1 MNNNLFG
8 RLSRSV
14 VATCTV
20 LLLACTWSQAGTLPE
35 KAKLRFDTAT
45 AKRHLLFL
53 ADDSMLGRN
62 TPSPQLEQSAEY
74 IADRFRESGL
84 TPVNGTWFHHYE
96 LARTELGPTQRLVVK
111 RNGVETVLQLK
122 ADFIPFENTGSGT
135 INDARV
141 VFAGFGITAPEYN
154 YDDYANIDARGAV
167 VVVFRGEPNTDDT
180 SRFAGKMYTKYMSV
194 GEKARNAKAHGAI
207 AVLALDAP
215 RSSRRLLV
223 TGFAWPSIF
232 PAVPRDALPLT
243 LSAHVDWIPAIH
255 IGTSFV
261 NAVFD
266 SVATLR
272 SIVEAIDSTVS
283 PRSRIVEGV
292 TVSLQVDLIRDG
304 VKLRNVVGM
313 VKGSTYPDEYVVMGA
328 HYDHIG
334 TMTAKAA
341 GADTVFNGA
350 DDNASG
356 TTGLLL
362 AADAVAN
369 ADVRPERSVLF
380 IAFSGE
386 EKGLL
391 GSKAYCRA
399 PLLPLDKCVAMVN
412 MDMIG
417 RCENNKLSIGGNT
430 RCPDL
435 AEMNTVEND
444 DLEEPFTLAYDI
456 EQYFYRSDQA
466 SFAEKEIP
474 VIFYFT
480 GEHADYH
487 KLSDEIEKLNVRRLV
502 NIAQLATTVA
512 WKATGQSR
520 TRFIKK

>member
-1 MNNNLFG
+1 MNNKNV
-8 RLSRSV
+8 RRSV
-14 VATCTV
+14 LLMSALCAVV
-20 LLLACTWSQAGTLPE
+20 LMMPSWARAGTLPE

-45 AKRHLLFL
+45 AKRHLLYL

-84 TPVNGTWFHHYE
+84 SPVNGTWFHHYE
-96 LARTELGPTQRLVVK
+96 LVRTELGPTQRLTVK
-111 RNGVETVLQLK
+111 RKGVETTFQIK
-122 ADFIPFENTGSGT
+122 ADFIPFENTGSGKIT
-135 INDARV
+135 DARI
-141 VFAGFGITAPEYN
+141 VFAGFGITAPEYG
-154 YDDYANIDARGAV
+154 YDDYTNIDARGAV

-180 SRFAGKMYTKYMSV
+180 SKFAGKMYTKYMSV

-215 RSSRRLLV
+215 RATRRLLV
-223 TGFAWPSIF
+223 TGYSWPSIF

-243 LSAHVDWIPAIH
+243 LSVATDWIPAVH
-255 IGTSFV
+255 VGTSFV
-261 NAVFD
+261 NTVFD
-266 SVATLR
+266 SVGVLR
-272 SIVEAIDSTVS
+272 SDVEAIDSTLT
-283 PRSRIVEGV
+283 PRSRVLDDV
-292 TVSLQVDLIRDG
+292 TVSVQVDLVREA

-313 VKGSTYPDEYVVMGA
+313 VKGSTYPDEYVVLGA

-334 TMTAKAA
+334 TMKAKAA
-341 GADTVFNGA
+341 DSDTIFNGA

-356 TTGLLL
+356 TTGLLM
-362 AADAVAN
+362 AADAIAN
-369 ADVRPERSVLF
+369 ADVQPERSVVF

-391 GSKAYCRA
+391 GSKSYCRT
-399 PLLPLDKCVAMVN
+399 PLLPLNKCVAMVN

-417 RCENNKLSIGGNT
+417 RCEGNKLSIGGNT

-435 AEMNTVEND
+435 AEMNAAENG

-456 EQYFYRSDQA
+456 ERYFYRSDQA
-466 SFAEKEIP
+466 SFAEQEIP

-480 GEHADYH
+480 GEHTDYH
-487 KLSDEIEKLNVRRLV
+487 KITDEVDKLNVRRLV
-502 NIAQLATTVA
+502 DIARLATTVVWRSTA
-512 WKATGQSR
+512 QPR
-520 TRFIKK
+520 TRFIKN